1 MIYAK
6 NEDNNNID
14 WWFIYKTP
22 EHTGSHENGGYQYL
36 YYDEPTAKLGLSTH
50 RLNEQSGA
58 LFHTL
63 DMVFNSNDPDQGYI
77 VYNDERTDGGANE
90 GTKGH
95 TKGVLAFNK
104 KTNEAMI
111 LLHSTPRFPAK
122 GECTLPDQEKIY
134 GQTYLCVTL
143 ESYEVISSMAAMM
156 LRQQN
161 PQVLVDDSYL
171 PDSIDANEP
180 LAQLYHQENIDE
192 SHHPEHIQFL
202 SKEGKSFR
210 MIAKSK
216 KWGEDFWID
225 LISPELG
232 VDLNVESWRRGA
244 VTESED
250 DKVSKEEVEDVMQM
264 SLAKLGLPAYAWKY
278 TKDHSKWG
286 VVSDVDVSKG
296 AWVCVADINRMK
308 SQEKRGGG
316 AICFIDERLRNDLNS
331 TELKIQIEP

>member
-6 NEDNNNID
+6 DENNKNID

-22 EHTGSHENGGYQYL
+22 EGTGSPENKGYHYL
-36 YYDEPTAKLGLSTH
+36 YYDDSTAQLALSPNT
-50 RLNEQSGA
+50 LDEKSGA

-63 DMVFNSNDPDQGYI
+63 DSVFNSGDPDQGYI
-77 VYNDERTDGGANE
+77 VYNDERTDGGQNA

-95 TKGVLAFNK
+95 TKGVLTFNK

-122 GECTLPDQEKIY
+122 GACTLPEEERLY
-134 GQTYLCVTL
+134 GQTYLCVSLKDYDT
-143 ESYEVISSMAAMM
+143 ISNMAAMM

-161 PQVLVDDSYL
+161 PQVLMDDSYL
-171 PDSIDANEP
+171 PDSIGANEA
-180 LAQLYHQENIDE
+180 LYQLYHQENIKE
-192 SHHPEHIQFL
+192 SHTPEHLTFY
-202 SKEGKSFR
+202 SKGDKEFR

-225 LISPELG
+225 LVSPELNI
-232 VDLNVESWRRGA
+232 DINVESWRRGA

-250 DKVSKEEVEDVMQM
+250 DKVSKEEVEDVMEM
-264 SLAKLGLPAYAWKY
+264 NLAHLGLPNYAWKY

-286 VVSDVDVSKG
+286 VVADVDLAKG
-296 AWVCVADINRMK
+296 AWVCIADINRMK

-316 AICFIDERLRNDLNS
+316 VICFKDENLRNALNA
-331 TELKIQIEP
+331 TEAKLQIEP